1 MISDFVPANEFLDI
15 LESSRSIQSSGLE
28 PTIDTMYWTMDLY
41 PFSWNPG
48 VQKVIITMT
57 DEIAQT
63 TVGIHCNEIATMAHD
78 EGRICFICSPQLI
91 PGLCR
96 RGTGQALYSC
106 SKLPDGV

>member
-1 MISDFVPANEFLDI
+1 
-15 LESSRSIQSSGLE
+15 
-28 PTIDTMYWTMDLY
+28 MDLY

-78 EGRICFICSPQLI
+78 EGFQLFVF
-91 PGLCR
+91 
-96 RGTGQALYSC
+96 ALSAPYLLYLLTTTHSW
-106 SKLPDGV
+106 LV